1 MIWSRGRS
9 RGCVVSHRR
18 DMIWCIWLWCLR
30 KATHIMSDI
39 PPTGICSMGEGPVKS
54 CMMFS
59 GMVAKDAIVLGFV
72 LEG

>member
-1 MIWSRGRS
+1 
-9 RGCVVSHRR
+9 
-18 DMIWCIWLWCLR
+18 
-30 KATHIMSDI
+30 MSDI

-72 LEG
+72 LEGWLFANDRIFGYCVGQFG

>member
-1 MIWSRGRS
+1 
-9 RGCVVSHRR
+9 
-18 DMIWCIWLWCLR
+18 
-30 KATHIMSDI
+30 MSDI
-39 PPTGICSMGEGPVKS
+39 PPTGICSIGEGPVKS